1 MSPTTRQ
8 PRKKKSI
15 IHHRVVFADE
25 GEKHGWTGGGNI
37 ILDDVSGRTVWLVQ
51 KASRIFSEILPPR
64 SQLTVLIYCRVRLTG
79 SYLKVT
85 HAGGSYTSPNIMSH
99 SEMSTYWVRNATTN
113 GEGKFWIDFE
123 TSNGQALRIHQVEVM
138 GPATHK
144 DTDKPP
150 VMKLLKDAAP

>member
-1 MSPTTRQ
+1 
-8 PRKKKSI
+8 
-15 IHHRVVFADE
+15 
-25 GEKHGWTGGGNI
+25 
-37 ILDDVSGRTVWLVQ
+37 
-51 KASRIFSEILPPR
+51 
-64 SQLTVLIYCRVRLTG
+64 
-79 SYLKVT
+79 
-85 HAGGSYTSPNIMSH
+85 
-99 SEMSTYWVRNATTN
+99 MSTYWVRNATTN